1 MGALWQHS
9 DGSIS
14 LGGEIL
20 VTTSILKRAIP
31 ACAIVFSAFFGA
43 NSLFGSPF
51 QGPDEATPT
60 QTVPPVVVP
69 DTSRPNNTRPLV
81 PPLGPQPNEY
91 GEPNPGPGL
100 FDRFRE
106 GPGMVPPE
114 GPQPNQ
120 YGEPMVLP
128 PLAGG
133 AKKYPLVQVGGV
145 FSANSVWYTQD
156 EQNIKSAG
164 DEPTGTGF
172 KRARLTAF
180 GSVSENI
187 DYRMQVDFA
196 GFGRPTITD
205 MYMDVKEV
213 PLLGR
218 VRIGHFKQPFSL
230 EEMTSFRFN
239 PFIDRSSQFLFNPV
253 RRTGVGFY
261 DWDEEEKWTWF
272 FSAFR
277 GANDFYGD
285 DLTDT
290 GGVGGSGRIT
300 HCFLYEMDGAEV
312 LHAGASYAI
321 VAPSNN
327 ILNIGKFGG
336 NAPELGLIQGQYGSS
351 SFQQNQNMIWAFNMP
366 ADYFQYFHLEA
377 AMVKGPLS
385 LQAEGDLV
393 QVTMSNNAK
402 NFNDKNLKS
411 LGTSPIA
418 GGFYVFATYFLTGE
432 HRVYDRNLAVFDRI
446 RPKTNSAKGNPFG
459 GAWEAAVRFNY
470 MTLNSQQISGGKI
483 MTPTFA
489 LNWYLNPYTKFSFNY
504 IPVWLEAPNGSQLTN
519 DRNSKQPMHNSRA
532 DAYGLQAQVDF

>member
-1 MGALWQHS
+1 MAAIRW
-9 DGSIS
+9 IYF

-20 VTTSILKRAIP
+20 ITTWILKRAIP

-51 QGPDEATPT
+51 QESDEATPA

-69 DTSRPNNTRPLV
+69 DTPRPNNTRPLV

-156 EQNIKSAG
+156 EQNIKSVG

-172 KRARLTAF
+172 RRARLTAF

-196 GFGRPTITD
+196 GFGRPSITD
-205 MYMDVKEV
+205 LYMDVKEV

-230 EEMTSFRFN
+230 EELTSFRFN
-239 PFIDRSSQFLFNPV
+239 PFIDRSSTFLFSPF

-277 GANDFYGD
+277 GANDFYGN

-290 GGVGGSGRIT
+290 GGVGGAGRIT
-300 HCFLYEMDGAEV
+300 HCFRYEMDGAEV

-327 ILNIGKFGG
+327 NLNIGRFGS
-336 NAPELGLIQGQYGSS
+336 NAPELGLIQGQYGTA
-351 SFQQNQNMIWAFNMP
+351 SFEQNQNMIWAFNMP

-446 RPKTNSAKGNPFG
+446 MPKTNSAKGNPFG
-459 GAWEAAVRFNY
+459 GAWEAAIRFNY

-532 DAYGLQAQVDF
+532 DAFGLQAQVDF

>member
-31 ACAIVFSAFFGA
+31 ACAIVFSAFFGV

-60 QTVPPVVVP
+60 QTEPPVVVP

-164 DEPTGTGF
+164 DELSGSGF

-196 GFGRPTITD
+196 GFGRPSITD
-205 MYMDVKEV
+205 LYMDVKEV

-290 GGVGGSGRIT
+290 GDA
-300 HCFLYEMDGAEV
+300 H
-312 LHAGASYAI
+312 
-321 VAPSNN
+321 
-327 ILNIGKFGG
+327 
-336 NAPELGLIQGQYGSS
+336 QG
-351 SFQQNQNMIWAFNMP
+351 
-366 ADYFQYFHLEA
+366 
-377 AMVKGPLS
+377 
-385 LQAEGDLV
+385 
-393 QVTMSNNAK
+393 
-402 NFNDKNLKS
+402 
-411 LGTSPIA
+411 
-418 GGFYVFATYFLTGE
+418 
-432 HRVYDRNLAVFDRI
+432 
-446 RPKTNSAKGNPFG
+446 
-459 GAWEAAVRFNY
+459 
-470 MTLNSQQISGGKI
+470 
-483 MTPTFA
+483 
-489 LNWYLNPYTKFSFNY
+489 
-504 IPVWLEAPNGSQLTN
+504 
-519 DRNSKQPMHNSRA
+519 
-532 DAYGLQAQVDF
+532 